1 MEDRIIGRKDIV
13 ELFRKMYGITTWKG
27 AKRNISRNHL
37 PMRHTPSGRPMFITS
52 ELVEYDEAFLRHI
65 EQDSTP

>member
-27 AKRNISRNHL
+27 VKKNIRANHL
-37 PMRHTPSGRPMFITS
+37 PMRRTPSGRPMFITS
-52 ELVEYDEAFLRHI
+52 ELIEYDEEFLRHV
-65 EQDSTP
+65 D